1 MCYSW
6 ERESAPFS
14 LTCVEPNWWE
24 IQAFWQWVGL
34 KKVRPEMH
42 IFSSFF
48 DLPKNLLRKKN
59 CEKLWMHLNTS
70 EYIWVHL
77 NGAEYFCILLNTF
90 RYFSV
95 SGSFEYIRTY
105 LDTSGYLWVHLDTF
119 QYIGIYF
126 KKTNYGQKMIH
137 CWVFFLLWY
146 KSTCGIHQL
155 DLAFDASIA
164 QLRGRHHHR

>member
-1 MCYSW
+1 M
-6 ERESAPFS
+6 RKGKRS
-14 LTCVEPNWWE
+14 LLAYLCGAQLMGDTGLLAVSRAEKSKAGN
-24 IQAFWQWVGL
+24 AYFLKLFWPSQKPSL
-34 KKVRPEMH
+34 K
-42 IFSSFF
+42 
-48 DLPKNLLRKKN
+48 KKN